1 MNNLW
6 TSVVSGWQWTEG
18 LASAPLFKVNQVDVT
33 IVSVIQVIVILVVAW
48 WVSKLLQRT
57 LMKLGASRRSISPA
71 SLYMLAR
78 LLHYAIIV
86 FSIFV
91 GLSTIGLDLSNLA
104 LLAGA
109 IGVGLGFGLQTL
121 VNNFV
126 SGIMLLV
133 ERSLKVGDFVELES
147 GVTGEVKE
155 INIRST
161 LITTND
167 NVDILVPNSEFV
179 SGRMTNWTLREDY
192 RRVRIPF
199 GVAYGS
205 DKDLVKKA
213 GLEAAE
219 AVRHTMNVEGREP
232 DVWLV
237 NFGDSS
243 MDYELVVWLMPES
256 VKRPTRVKAD
266 YLWAIDTALA
276 KYGIEIPFPQRDLH
290 LRSGFEK
297 LRPAPQG
304 DAQNDDDAEEA
315 RPAE

>member
-1 MNNLW
+1 MEEIW
-6 TSVVSGWQWTEG
+6 TDVEKGWGWLTGVAGGPLFSVNEVEITVVSI
-18 LASAPLFKVNQVDVT
+18 L
-33 IVSVIQVIVILVVAW
+33 QVIMIVVVAW
-48 WVSKLLQRT
+48 WLSKVLQSTLLR
-57 LMKLGASRRSISPA
+57 LGSNRKTISPA
-71 SLYMLAR
+71 SLYMLVR
-78 LLHYAIIV
+78 LLHYTILV
-86 FSIFV
+86 FSVFI
-91 GLSTIGLDLSNLA
+91 GLSTIGLDFSNLA

-109 IGVGLGFGLQTL
+109 IGVGLGFGLQNL

-179 SGRMTNWTLREDY
+179 SARMTNWTLREDY

-199 GVAYGS
+199 GVAYGT
-205 DKDLVKKA
+205 DKELVKKA
-213 GLEAAE
+213 GLVAA
-219 AVRHTMNVEGREP
+219 ANVDHTMSIEGRQP

-237 NFGDSS
+237 GFGDSS
-243 MDYELVVWLMPES
+243 MDYELVVWLLPHS
-256 VKRPTRVKAD
+256 VKRPARVKAD
-266 YLWAIDTALA
+266 YLWAIDTALG

-290 LRSGFEK
+290 LRSGFDK
-297 LRPAPQG
+297 LRSREAG
-304 DAQNDDDAEEA
+304 EDDAEPDGKA
-315 RPAE
+315 IGP